1 MDIEIKIKEM
11 QAIRLLRSK
20 LNNVDQLAKYKIMFN
35 NNNNNNMF
43 SKK

>member
-1 MDIEIKIKEM
+1 MDTDKTNQEI

-20 LNNVDQLAKYKIMFN
+20 LKNVDQLTKYKIMFYT
-35 NNNNNNMF
+35 NMI